1 MRFSFTISHVPGKNL
16 LIADALSRAPAT
28 APLTGDQLLQQEADI
43 YVKTVVQTLPATE
56 QRILE
61 IKWLQEQ
68 DPTCQK
74 VVRYCQSRWPEKHFL
89 EADVLPYY
97 PVATEISIADGLQMR
112 GSRIIIPQSLRQEML
127 SKIHTGHQGITKCR
141 ERARQSV
148 WWPGISTELEKL
160 VRTCPTCCKAQ
171 NQRAQPLIP
180 APLPELPWQK
190 VGTDLFHWKQGTFL
204 LIIDNYSRYIE
215 VAKLDRLSAEEV
227 IKHTKSVFA
236 RHGIP
241 EIVMSDN
248 GPQYS
253 SQEYAEFARTYQFKH
268 ITSSPHYPQSN
279 GEAERAV
286 GTVKSLLKK
295 NMDPYL
301 ALLSYCS
308 TPLQNG
314 YSPSELLMGRILR
327 STLPTTRMHLN
338 SSD

>member
-1 MRFSFTISHVPGKNL
+1 
-16 LIADALSRAPAT
+16 
-28 APLTGDQLLQQEADI
+28 
-43 YVKTVVQTLPATE
+43 
-56 QRILE
+56 
-61 IKWLQEQ
+61 
-68 DPTCQK
+68 
-74 VVRYCQSRWPEKHFL
+74 
-89 EADVLPYY
+89 
-97 PVATEISIADGLQMR
+97 
-112 GSRIIIPQSLRQEML
+112 ML

-141 ERARQSV
+141 KRARQSV

-314 YSPSELLMGRILR
+314 YSPSELLMGHILR

-338 SSD
+338 SSDEDEGVANHSEESQTLVRRSSRESHPPNHLDPSWQLH